1 MLVLLGGLYKTLQ
14 VPYRDRRLGEPM
26 AGVSRPIRG
35 PLGCRGM
42 GLEEFYTAQR
52 QKLEKRKLQPMLL
65 VLLGEV
71 PVPLFA
77 IHIENKW
84 AKCARQNLSQNE
96 FKFSKHF
103 F

>member
-1 MLVLLGGLYKTLQ
+1 MSLTQLG
-14 VPYRDRRLGEPM
+14 
-26 AGVSRPIRG
+26 
-35 PLGCRGM
+35 
-42 GLEEFYTAQR
+42 
-52 QKLEKRKLQPMLL
+52 KRKWQPMLL

>member
-1 MLVLLGGLYKTLQ
+1 
-14 VPYRDRRLGEPM
+14 
-26 AGVSRPIRG
+26 
-35 PLGCRGM
+35 M

-77 IHIENKW
+77 IHIENKG

-103 F
+103 FLVLMHIWDREMLNQDDSDYN